1 MSQTMHFFKASFQD
15 FVFGIEFDNS
25 WSSFHISHI
34 GPGHFVIVMAMSGA
48 IIS

>member
-15 FVFGIEFDNS
+15 FGIEFDN
-25 WSSFHISHI
+25 SSFHISHI

>member
-15 FVFGIEFDNS
+15 FVFGIEFDN
-25 WSSFHISHI
+25 SSFHISHI